1 MEVQPCVAG
10 LPQTILLRAPAMST
24 SPCNQVCRLNEKL
37 PRTPT
42 SQALTSGDGLRNLW
56 VFLRRDL
63 LAQVYEQMTLSQM
76 KIKRIHVC

>member
-1 MEVQPCVAG
+1 MCSGAAPNDTPTRARHEHLPLQPS
-10 LPQTILLRAPAMST
+10 LS
-24 SPCNQVCRLNEKL
+24 LNEKL